1 MQQAFKEY
9 SNRHTLKPG
18 SHFAGFSHS
27 SECSGNFCLCY
38 THSFRR
44 LSDAFPMFGRRG
56 TLKSCSFEVPIGS
69 DGMLPDAFPMSFRCL
84 ILRQEGVGKKNNW
97 EGIHAK
103 ELGRDLKGIIWGRDR
118 RGIGKVLGR
127 HSRRASEG
135 IGKALE
141 SNRESI
147 GKHR

>member
-1 MQQAFKEY
+1 
-9 SNRHTLKPG
+9 
-18 SHFAGFSHS
+18 
-27 SECSGNFCLCY
+27 
-38 THSFRR
+38 
-44 LSDAFPMFGRRG
+44 
-56 TLKSCSFEVPIGS
+56 
-69 DGMLPDAFPMSFRCL
+69 MLER
-84 ILRQEGVGKKNNW
+84 KNNW

-141 SNRESI
+141 SNRE
-147 GKHR
+147 GVRKHREGVGKASGRHRKASGRHREGSGKASGRHRKASGRHQENRKTPTNKA